1 MNKDKKVRFV
11 EPVISSSRIPKH
23 TDSLKTKDSNK
34 PLLNSI
40 GVKPTTIAS
49 GSKSSCSTKNN
60 KISPPS
66 SNQKN
71 KVEEHSRK
79 VISSMN
85 KMNSISNL
93 SVVRIVLWY
102 LDSGCSKHI
111 TRNRS
116 QLINFVSKFLGTVK
130 FGNGYIAKI
139 IVIAPKPDVLTGIP
153 SSTTITQD
161 IPSSSTS
168 QATQKTPPLV
178 IPLDVK
184 EVDQDIK
191 VAHMNNYPNVD
202 FPIPERSSEESST
215 QSYKEA
221 LTESCWI
228 KAIQKELIEFERL
241 KVCEL
246 VPRLDCVMIITLKW
260 IYKVKLDKLGGVLKN
275 KARLLERG
283 YGQEEVIDFE
293 EYFAPVIRL
302 EAIHIFIAFAAHMN
316 LVVYQMDVK
325 NAFLNGILHEV
336 VYISQS
342 KEFIDLENPN
352 HVYNL
357 KKSLYGLK
365 QASWAW
371 YDLLSSFLLSWK
383 FTKGTV
389 DPTLFNRREGK
400 DILLNL
406 IKYGMETCELADTSM
421 VEKSKLDEDP
431 EGNVIDPTC
440 YHGMISSLGV

>member
-1 MNKDKKVRFV
+1 MTLKHGVLYIATLKNELRKLKGTNVIDTAISKPNSTIAPGMFKLDIEPISYKLKNNRDAHEVYLEKTIENTETLHGLKLVVITLMNKDKKVRFV
-11 EPVISSSRIPKH
+11 EPVISSSRISKQ

-60 KISPPS
+60 KISRPPS

-85 KMNSISNL
+85 KMNS
-93 SVVRIVLWY
+93 
-102 LDSGCSKHI
+102 
-111 TRNRS
+111 
-116 QLINFVSKFLGTVK
+116 VSKPV
-130 FGNGYIAKI
+130 I
-139 IVIAPKPDVLTGIP
+139 IAPKPDVLTGIP

-168 QATQKTPPLV
+168 QATQETSPLV
-178 IPLDVK
+178 IPFDVE
-184 EVDQDIK
+184 EVDNDIE

-202 FPIPERSSEESST
+202 FPIRERSFEESST

-221 LTESCWI
+221 LTKSHWI

-241 KVCEL
+241 EVWEL

-260 IYKVKLDKLGGVLKN
+260 IYKVKLDELGGVLKN
-275 KARLLERG
+275 KARLVARG
-283 YGQEEVIDFE
+283 YSQEEVIDFE
-293 EYFAPVIRL
+293 EYFAPVARL

-316 LVVYQMDVK
+316 LVVYQIDVK
-325 NAFLNGILHEV
+325 NAFLNVILHEV

-342 KEFIDLENPN
+342 KEFVDLENPN

-371 YDLLSSFLLSWK
+371 YDLLSLFLLSQK

-389 DPTLFNRREGK
+389 DPTLF
-400 DILLNL
+400 I
-406 IKYGMETCELADTSM
+406 
-421 VEKSKLDEDP
+421 
-431 EGNVIDPTC
+431 
-440 YHGMISSLGV
+440 